1 MNQVKDWRILV
12 DPQLFAVGGVLDQ
25 AQVGVLVLVQVLLSP
40 LPLDFRVPL
49 ELLGHRSVA
58 SAPRSPALG
67 ASRVTKQNKSSTC
80 FSKGDA
86 LTSLLIEGRGASLMY
101 SSIVARNDAGGCRTV
116 VMSALL
122 KLNF

>member
-25 AQVGVLVLVQVLLSP
+25 AQVEVLVLLQVL
-40 LPLDFRVPL
+40 LDFRVPL
-49 ELLGHRSVA
+49 KLLRHRSVA

-86 LTSLLIEGRGASLMY
+86 LTSFLIEGRGASLMY

>member
-25 AQVGVLVLVQVLLSP
+25 AQVEVLVLLSP
-40 LPLDFRVPL
+40 LPLGFRVPL
-49 ELLGHRSVA
+49 ELLRHRSIA